1 MTTSRL
7 VASRRLAD
15 LRQPVAVLVG
25 IAVVIV
31 AMPEVLSPFEL
42 YTAVFAA
49 IYLIAALGLN
59 ILSGYGGVISVG
71 TAAFAMVGAYTAGI
85 AKIHLHLNF
94 VIGAAL
100 AIVVCAAVGVITA
113 LPVVRLGSFAVAV
126 VTFAYLTAAG
136 DVTQLFPGVTGG
148 YAGLPVDP
156 VELPMQDLWFII
168 AGLASI
174 CWILHRNFLLS
185 PFGRALSAT
194 RLSPILAT
202 SLGVSPA
209 VTKVAAFGLAAGM
222 AGLAGAL
229 YPVVNGATASGNF
242 TLSLSILILLMVI
255 VGGDGTILGPIVGV
269 AIFTVVTYLLT
280 QSNGGQGGNWVQ
292 LLYGGILLG
301 IVLLVPEGVVGGIHQ
316 LLRSM
321 RQPVPPRRGV
331 LRDTGAAR
339 TEAGNPFSG
348 VRDALRSTIGGADI
362 TPRALRVAGLF
373 VAMGGVVAVD
383 GASITVMPGTVHG
396 LIGGN
401 GSGKTTLLNGISGF
415 VVARGGEVSLGGAR
429 MPSRAAARA
438 RRGIG
443 RTFQQPVLLSKKTA
457 LENVV
462 IGVDRHRRASLLS
475 YVFRLP
481 AARHESRAAS
491 LEAARWL
498 DALGLSLDA
507 NTPAGELPPGKQRLL
522 EVCRALAT
530 RPEILMLDEPAAGLN
545 EVEIAELEAAL
556 LAVRSAGISVLFV
569 DHHVDLIMRTCDEIT
584 VLANGKVIAHGT
596 PGEIRENPAVIGAYL
611 GGESLVW
618 EEPEP

>member
-1 MTTSRL
+1 MTLPRWA
-7 VASRRLAD
+7 ASRRLGG
-15 LRQPVAVLVG
+15 LTQPVAALVG
-25 IAVVIV
+25 IAVVI
-31 AMPEVLSPFEL
+31 AGIPRVLSPFEL

-71 TAAFAMVGAYTAGI
+71 TAAFAMVGAYTVGI
-85 AKIHLHLNF
+85 LNIHLHLNF
-94 VIGAAL
+94 AIGAVL
-100 AIVVCAAVGVITA
+100 AIIVCAAVGVISA

-148 YAGLPVDP
+148 YAGLPVQP
-156 VELPMQDLWFII
+156 VQLPMQDLWFAI
-168 AGLASI
+168 AGLAAI

-185 PFGRALSAT
+185 PFGRALSVT

-209 VTKVAAFGLAAGM
+209 LTKVAAFGLAAGM

-255 VGGDGTILGPIVGV
+255 VGGEGTILGPVVGV

-301 IVLLVPEGVVGGIHQ
+301 IVLLAPEGVVGGIGR
-316 LLRSM
+316 LVRSR
-321 RQPVPPRRGV
+321 RQPLPSRRDV
-331 LRDTGAAR
+331 LTETGAEGR
-339 TEAGNPFSG
+339 EAGSPFSTVG
-348 VRDALRSTIGGADI
+348 DALRSTIGGADI
-362 TPRALRVAGLF
+362 TPVALRVTGLF
-373 VAMGGVVAVD
+373 VSMGGVVAVD
-383 GASITVMPGTVHG
+383 DASITVRPGTVHG

-415 VVARGGEVSLGGAR
+415 VVARSGEVWLGSAR
-429 MPSRAAARA
+429 MPGRPTARA

-443 RTFQQPVLLSKKTA
+443 RTFQQPVLLSGKTA

-475 YVFRLP
+475 YVLRLP
-481 AARHESRAAS
+481 AARRESRAS
-491 LEAARWL
+491 NLEAASWL
-498 DALGLSLDA
+498 DALGLSLDV

-530 RPEILMLDEPAAGLN
+530 RPDILMLDEPAAGLN
-545 EVEIAELEAAL
+545 EVEISELESAL
-556 LAVRSAGISVLFV
+556 LAVRGAGISVLFV
-569 DHHVDLIMRTCDEIT
+569 DHHVDLIMRICDEIT
-584 VLANGKVIAHGT
+584 VLANGRVIAFGT
-596 PGEIRENPAVIGAYL
+596 PTEIRENPAVIGAYL
-611 GGESLVW
+611 
-618 EEPEP
+618 